1 MQATAAGKPKLPP
14 LQLLVS
20 GLIAFAASV
29 GPLAAAASTTGARL
43 AGIGVP
49 FIANQGQIDSR
60 VSFYARTFAG
70 TVFVTSDGRLVY
82 SLASNRQQPRA
93 TPAAGNAAV
102 TGWTLSESFAPAS
115 TAPVGLRPAA
125 ARVSSF
131 VGPAAATRPDLP
143 TFESVGLGEIA
154 PGISLEVRTT
164 GNNIE
169 KLFQVAPGADVR
181 GIHAR
186 IDGAEGLSLAADG
199 GLIIA
204 TGLGAVQFTAPVAYQ
219 ERAGSRTPVP
229 VRYELAGGTGYGFA
243 TGDYDRS
250 LPLII
255 DPLIRSTFSGG
266 NGEDAIR
273 AMLVH
278 PGSGDVYVAG
288 STTSTNF
295 PGTGT
300 GAQTANP
307 SGTDAFVARYNAG
320 LTNLVRASYYGAAN
334 TTIANAIAILPSSG
348 DIYIAGTTSSASGLL
363 NMTGTLSGTFDAF
376 IARFDGALSNVLGAR
391 YYGGSG
397 DEEASGLAIDN
408 LAGDVIVA
416 GATTSSDLTLG
427 SGTTSTGGGQD
438 AFVAKFSA
446 NLAALTTAAYFGGG
460 GTDRAL
466 AVARDPL
473 TGDIV
478 LAGVTDSTNLTGTAN
493 GALPTYGGGTSDGF
507 AARFNATLTTLLQ
520 STYFGGSGT
529 DQINAVAI
537 HPLNGQVY
545 VAGDT
550 ESIDLRGKPVGQL
563 NTGGGKDA
571 FIARLHKDLSG
582 LQAVTYYGGGG
593 DDVANALAISRY
605 SGEVYVAGYST
616 SSNLPGTASG
626 IQAVKAAGNDAY
638 VARFDAGLSGVK
650 QSTFLGGSGSDIAQ
664 AVALTDSAVYVAG
677 ATASTTLAGA
687 APTGTQALSGGG
699 GSDGFISALGT
710 DLREGNSNPA
720 PFAFAAIVG
729 ALPSSVQTS
738 APAKV
743 TPTGDATGY
752 VDGQPGSTW
761 CASSL
766 ANCSSCDRTGGFI
779 GGSATLLGPNPYYVC
794 VRHTASAAP
803 DVITESTL
811 HIGAVAATFRVGTGA
826 IPGFGCTLDIDLNG
840 AQDALTDGL
849 LVIRA
854 LFGLTGTAVTNGAI
868 GTNALR
874 TGWSDISAYL
884 NTNCGANVAP

>member
-1 MQATAAGKPKLPP
+1 M
-14 LQLLVS
+14 
-20 GLIAFAASV
+20 
-29 GPLAAAASTTGARL
+29 
-43 AGIGVP
+43 
-49 FIANQGQIDSR
+49 
-60 VSFYARTFAG
+60 
-70 TVFVTSDGRLVY
+70 
-82 SLASNRQQPRA
+82 
-93 TPAAGNAAV
+93 
-102 TGWTLSESFAPAS
+102 
-115 TAPVGLRPAA
+115 
-125 ARVSSF
+125 
-131 VGPAAATRPDLP
+131 
-143 TFESVGLGEIA
+143 
-154 PGISLEVRTT
+154 
-164 GNNIE
+164 
-169 KLFQVAPGADVR
+169 R
-181 GIHAR
+181 GIRAR
-186 IDGAEGLSLAADG
+186 IDGAEGVSLAADG

-219 ERAGSRTPVP
+219 ERGGIRTLVP

-278 PGSGDVYVAG
+278 PGSGDVYVTG
-288 STTSTNF
+288 STVSTNF

-300 GAQTANP
+300 GAQTTNLT
-307 SGTDAFVARYNAG
+307 GTDAFVARYNAG
-320 LTNLVRASYYGAAN
+320 LTTLVRASYYGATNA
-334 TTIANAIAILPSSG
+334 TIANAIAILPSSG

-363 NMTGTLSGTFDAF
+363 NMTGILTGTFDAY

-397 DEEASGLAIDN
+397 DEEAFGLAIDN

-416 GATTSSDLTLG
+416 GATTSNDLTLG

-446 NLAALTTAAYFGGG
+446 NLAALTSAAYFGGS

-478 LAGVTDSTNLTGTAN
+478 LAGVTDSANLTGTAN
-493 GALPTYGGGTSDGF
+493 GALPGYGGGISDGF
-507 AARFNATLTTLLQ
+507 TARFNSTLATLLQ
-520 STYFGGSGT
+520 STYFGGTGT
-529 DQINAVAI
+529 DKINAVAI

-563 NTGGGKDA
+563 TTGGAKDA

-582 LQAVTYYGGGG
+582 VQAVTYFGGGG
-593 DDVANALAISRY
+593 DDAANALAISRY

-638 VARFDAGLSGVK
+638 VARFDAGLAGVK
-650 QSTFLGGSGSDIAQ
+650 QATFLGGSGSEIAQ

-687 APTGTQALSGGG
+687 APTGIQPLLGG

-710 DLREGNSNPA
+710 DLRDGNSNPA

-743 TPTGDATGY
+743 TPTGDAIGY

-761 CASSL
+761 CASSA
-766 ANCSSCDRTGGFI
+766 ANCSSCDRTGNGFTA
-779 GGSATLLGPNPYYVC
+779 GSWPLLGPNPYYVC

-803 DVITESTL
+803 DVITESTV

-868 GTNALR
+868 GDNALR
-874 TGWSDISAYL
+874 AGWSDISAYL
-884 NTNCGANVAP
+884 NTNCGANVEP

>member
-1 MQATAAGKPKLPP
+1 MPSASFGRPQDGDRSGFFMQATATGKPKLPS

-20 GLIAFAASV
+20 GLIALAASAGAFAV
-29 GPLAAAASTTGARL
+29 AASTGARL
-43 AGIGVP
+43 ASIGVP
-49 FIANQGQIDSR
+49 FIANQGQVDSR

-70 TVFVTSDGRLVY
+70 TVFVTGDGRLVY
-82 SLASNRQQPRA
+82 SLAGSRQQPRA
-93 TPAAGNAAV
+93 TPVASHATV
-102 TGWTLSESFAPAS
+102 TGWTLSESFTTAPAL
-115 TAPVGLRPAA
+115 PVGMRPAA

-143 TFESVGLGEIA
+143 TYESVGLGEVA
-154 PGISLEVRTT
+154 HGISLEVRTA

-181 GIHAR
+181 GIRAR
-186 IDGAEGLSLAADG
+186 IDGAEGVSLAADG

-219 ERAGSRTPVP
+219 ERGGIRTLVP

-320 LTNLVRASYYGAAN
+320 LTNLVRASYYGATNA
-334 TTIANAIAILPSSG
+334 TIANAIAILPLSG

-376 IARFDGALSNVLGAR
+376 IARFDGALSNVLSAR

-446 NLAALTTAAYFGGG
+446 NLAALTSAVYFGGS

-478 LAGVTDSTNLTGTAN
+478 LAGVTDSVNLTGTAN
-493 GALPTYGGGTSDGF
+493 GALPAYGGGISDGF
-507 AARFNATLTTLLQ
+507 TARFNSTLATLLQ
-520 STYFGGSGT
+520 STYFGDGHGP
-529 DQINAVAI
+529 DQCGRHSSAQWPGLCRRRHGVYRPAGQAGGAT
-537 HPLNGQVY
+537 HHRRRQGCLHRAAAQGPLRSAGGHLLWRWRRRRGQC
-545 VAGDT
+545 AGDQQVFGRGLCSGLFYVLQSSRNRVRNPGS
-550 ESIDLRGKPVGQL
+550 EGCRQRRLRRALRRGACGRQAGNVPWRL
-563 NTGGGKDA
+563 RLRNCPGGGAHRFRCVCRRRDRVHDA
-571 FIARLHKDLSG
+571 RG
-582 LQAVTYYGGGG
+582 RR
-593 DDVANALAISRY
+593 AN
-605 SGEVYVAGYST
+605 G
-616 SSNLPGTASG
+616 NTA
-626 IQAVKAAGNDAY
+626 AAG
-638 VARFDAGLSGVK
+638 RR
-650 QSTFLGGSGSDIAQ
+650 Q
-664 AVALTDSAVYVAG
+664 
-677 ATASTTLAGA
+677 
-687 APTGTQALSGGG
+687 
-699 GSDGFISALGT
+699 
-710 DLREGNSNPA
+710 
-720 PFAFAAIVG
+720 
-729 ALPSSVQTS
+729 
-738 APAKV
+738 
-743 TPTGDATGY
+743 
-752 VDGQPGSTW
+752 
-761 CASSL
+761 
-766 ANCSSCDRTGGFI
+766 
-779 GGSATLLGPNPYYVC
+779 
-794 VRHTASAAP
+794 
-803 DVITESTL
+803 
-811 HIGAVAATFRVGTGA
+811 
-826 IPGFGCTLDIDLNG
+826 
-840 AQDALTDGL
+840 
-849 LVIRA
+849 
-854 LFGLTGTAVTNGAI
+854 
-868 GTNALR
+868 
-874 TGWSDISAYL
+874 
-884 NTNCGANVAP
+884 